1 MFYLHPK
8 DLDMDMP
15 KISQYGPQYY
25 WGLKNSLKKFET
37 ILKSFEFS
45 SVRDTIDDIPSK
57 Q

>member
-8 DLDMDMP
+8 DLDKDMP
-15 KISQYGPQYY
+15 KISQYGQQYY